1 MKPALSIVPTPPATS
16 ADILRELLPARE
28 EMAKGLAEMDRL
40 IDRARRLYAKEKGLA
55 FVRIERL
62 PAMLKEDEGA

>member
-1 MKPALSIVPTPPATS
+1 MKPALRIVPAEATS

-28 EMAKGLAEMDRL
+28 EAAQALAE
-40 IDRARRLYAKEKGLA
+40 IDRMIAQQSRLYAKAKGLA